1 MRKFG
6 PNSRKVPSIELERG
20 QEPVPLPGGISP
32 DREIPELWEGKNQDS
47 GVIWNYRHGPGDRG
61 ERVVVDE
68 D

>member
-6 PNSRKVPSIELERG
+6 PNSLKVPSIELERG
-20 QEPVPLPGGISP
+20 QEPVPLPGGIPP
-32 DREIPELWEGKNQDS
+32 DREISELREGKNQDS